1 MAASGSIPP
10 GRPRSAPAAAATSSP
25 DSSPDCSRSFPTAP
39 VKRWRPRSTCTG
51 WPARSARAPSA
62 KKVLSPPTCCNSCPP
77 PWRSVSTYRTASE
90 DETIAL
96 GERLA
101 AELPRHGVVL
111 LIGNLGAGKT
121 TLAKGIVRGR
131 GAAQAEEVS
140 SPTFTLIHEYRSPE
154 RESSAGSMVYH
165 IDLYR
170 LDEPRQVATLG
181 LDELFDR
188 DALVLIEWGERFP
201 QLMPAA
207 RTEIRI
213 RSTGDD
219 AREIEGT

>member
-1 MAASGSIPP
+1 MP
-10 GRPRSAPAAAATSSP
+10 
-25 DSSPDCSRSFPTAP
+25 
-39 VKRWRPRSTCTG
+39 
-51 WPARSARAPSA
+51 
-62 KKVLSPPTCCNSCPP
+62 
-77 PWRSVSTYRTASE
+77 TYRTASE
-90 DETIAL
+90 EETIAL

-101 AELPRHGVVL
+101 SELPRRGVVL

-131 GAAQAEEVS
+131 GAAEPDEVS
-140 SPTFTLIHEYRSPE
+140 SPTFTLIHEYGPD
-154 RESSAGSMVYH
+154 VYH

-181 LDELFDR
+181 LEDLFDR

-201 QLMPAA
+201 QLMPTP

-213 RSTGDD
+213 QRLPDES
-219 AREIEGT
+219 REVEVTAVNIVG